1 MYNIL
6 AKYDKFYITDFIATK
21 LNKKQFTQL
30 QQCNDFLKDYTF
42 IPFENTDFMWW
53 SKTQKYLTK
62 SKIVRA
68 YFEIDFYGNVS
79 KY

>member
-21 LNKKQFTQL
+21 LNKSQFQKL
-30 QQCNDFLKDYTF
+30 QQCNEFLKEYSF
-42 IPFENTDFMWW
+42 IPYKNTDFMWW
-53 SKTQKYLTK
+53 SNIDKYLTK
-62 SKIVRA
+62 TKITRA